1 MNFETLKAT
10 IPDFAKDLRL
20 NLGVIGGAS
29 ALTPTQAWRVAL
41 ASALATRDP
50 ELTSAVLG
58 EADALLDE
66 AGRRAAGTAASLMGM
81 NNVYYRFVH
90 LTSNP
95 AYGQLPAKLRM
106 QGIAAPGV
114 DKEDFELMALAV
126 SAIHGCGMCLDSH
139 EAVLA
144 KAGVRTEAIQEAVRI
159 AAVLHGIAVAR
170 SAGRSLEPQVA

>member
-1 MNFETLKAT
+1 
-10 IPDFAKDLRL
+10 
-20 NLGVIGGAS
+20 
-29 ALTPTQAWRVAL
+29 
-41 ASALATRDP
+41 
-50 ELTSAVLG
+50 
-58 EADALLDE
+58 
-66 AGRRAAGTAASLMGM
+66 MGM